1 MTNVHVTRHITP
13 YVGQTWK
20 NERGEK
26 NFLRQVVGV
35 YRHSDNPSQYLTASS
50 NPSSAVICSQYQLRA
65 ALNLII

>member
-1 MTNVHVTRHITP
+1 MNQFKLTRKNNNIVTLLREVMTNVHVTRHITP

-35 YRHSDNPSQYLTASS
+35 YRHSDNPFT
-50 NPSSAVICSQYQLRA
+50 IFDR
-65 ALNLII
+65 IF